1 MTDDTEEWLT
11 VEEVAKKLKVHVSR
25 VRRWIREGSLI
36 AADFGRD
43 YRIHRDDYNN
53 FVQSR
58 KTRGSRDQEEAT

>member
-1 MTDDTEEWLT
+1 MTDDIEEWLT

-43 YRIHRDDYNN
+43 YRIHIDDYNT
-53 FVQSR
+53 FVRSR
-58 KTRGSRDQEEAT
+58 KTGGKKDQR